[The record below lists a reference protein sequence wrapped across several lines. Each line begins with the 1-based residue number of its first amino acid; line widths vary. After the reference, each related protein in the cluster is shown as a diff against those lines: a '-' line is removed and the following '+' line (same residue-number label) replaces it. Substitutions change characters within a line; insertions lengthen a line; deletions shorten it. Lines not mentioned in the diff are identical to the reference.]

1 MLDHKLHGYVGIE
14 TPAERHMTAKDVVGS
29 GCSCGRTDL
38 DAADFK
44 SAWKNDAR
52 IVDRIASC
60 LPAAEYFE
68 RIEPDFRQPVRKCAS
83 ILCSCFLRLQS
94 HRPVHE
100 PGDFCGLKLEA
111 IKKTRL
117 RLGDSAATFDRTKV
131 IVGPDGL
138 EPPHPPVSVL
148 PDGFVYARYEIVD
161 AVFLA
166 SSLSL

>member
-52 IVDRIASC
+52 IVDRIASY

-83 ILCSCFLRLQS
+83 ILCSCDCNLIDPSTNRVISAVLNWRQLKKQG
-94 HRPVHE
+94 HVLATQRPH
-100 PGDFCGLKLEA
+100 L
-111 IKKTRL
+111 T
-117 RLGDSAATFDRTKV
+117 
-131 IVGPDGL
+131 
-138 EPPHPPVSVL
+138 
-148 PDGFVYARYEIVD
+148 ARK
-161 AVFLA
+161 
-166 SSLSL
+166 SSLAQTGLSLHTHPFLSFQTGSYTRATR